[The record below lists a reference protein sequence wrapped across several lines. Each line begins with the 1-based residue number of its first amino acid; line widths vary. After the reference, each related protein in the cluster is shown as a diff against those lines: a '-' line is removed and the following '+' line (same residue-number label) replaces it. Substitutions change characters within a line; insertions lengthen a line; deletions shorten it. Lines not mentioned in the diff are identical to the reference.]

1 MPPSSI
7 EKTTETMHAIVAC
20 AARYFNKYGYRKT
33 TVDDIAADAH
43 ISKKTL
49 YSVFPSKDAI
59 LKEVAWRDTLD
70 IIRTFGDTLPVD
82 TLPDGQLMS
91 LCRYIY
97 TDRIKHGKQGVF
109 KGIHSEDNDIKASY
123 RHALKRVIHEI
134 YDSGRKAGI
143 FKPVDTALA
152 TESVTVLVGAA
163 LDNFHKTSNPVAI
176 FNDSLYMIADTV
188 AFKDR
193 IRFDRMG

>member
-1 MPPSSI
+1 MSPSSI
-7 EKTTETMHAIVAC
+7 EKTTETLNAIVAC
-20 AARYFNKYGYRKT
+20 ATRHFKKYGYRKT

-49 YSVFPSKDAI
+49 YAIFPSKEAV

-70 IIRTFGDTLPVD
+70 IIRSFGDTLPVD
-82 TLPDGQLMS
+82 TRPDGQLMS

-97 TDRIKHGKQGVF
+97 TDRIKHGKNGVF
-109 KGIHSEDNDIKASY
+109 KGVYSEDNDIRASY
-123 RHALKRVIHEI
+123 RDALKRVIHEI
-134 YDSGRKAGI
+134 YDSGRKAGL

-152 TESVTVLVGAA
+152 TESVTVLIVAA
-163 LDNFHKTSNPVAI
+163 LDNFHKTSNPVAL

-188 AFKDR
+188 AFRDR
-193 IRFDRMG
+193 IRFDKMG